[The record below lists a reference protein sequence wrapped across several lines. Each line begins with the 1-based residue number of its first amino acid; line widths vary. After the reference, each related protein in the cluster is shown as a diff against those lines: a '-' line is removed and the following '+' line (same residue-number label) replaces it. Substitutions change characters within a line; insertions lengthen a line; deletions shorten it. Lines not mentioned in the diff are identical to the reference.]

1 MDRPQRRLR
10 RRSSGE
16 DGIHEVLREDLVDAV
31 LGRAPLWSIGALQA
45 WISQRI

>member
-1 MDRPQRRLR
+1 MDRPLRRLR

-16 DGIHEVLREDLVDAV
+16 DGIHEVLREDREIILV
-31 LGRAPLWSIGALQA
+31 RAPLWSIGALQA